1 MLKTKSTTETMGSSE
16 ISDQNDGLE
25 GFNELE
31 PTLPPRR
38 KGSLR
43 KAALEAAAEHG
54 ERDEDAPKRKR
65 GRPKA
70 DPPFSV
76 VFTRRLRPSMAEL
89 CRQKGGSSFVREL
102 VEQHLLQPRPVRC
115 ANKSTIEADGIDA
128 SLIRPEDFGQIYRP
142 AASPAR
148 FRMKRIGMRAACGF
162 PSPAADYESEDIDL
176 SAWLVRKPNSTFI
189 VEASGDSMIDAGISD
204 GDMLIF
210 DRDAQPRGGDIVL
223 ALYDGNITVKRLR
236 IVDGRPEL
244 HPENAAARYKV
255 ICPKSTEQFEIEGV
269 LRGLCR
275 RYS

>member
-70 DPPFSV
+70 DNPFSV
-76 VFTRRLRPSMAEL
+76 VFTLRMRPSMAEL

-142 AASPAR
+142 AASR
-148 FRMKRIGMRAACGF
+148 R
-162 PSPAADYESEDIDL
+162 PAADYESEDIDL

>member
-70 DPPFSV
+70 DNPFSV
-76 VFTRRLRPSMAEL
+76 VFTLRMRPSMAEL

-128 SLIRPEDFGQIYRP
+128 SLHSSGRLWADLSSCGFTRSIPHEADRH
-142 AASPAR
+142 
-148 FRMKRIGMRAACGF
+148 ACG
-162 PSPAADYESEDIDL
+162 L
-176 SAWLVRKPNSTFI
+176 
-189 VEASGDSMIDAGISD
+189 
-204 GDMLIF
+204 
-210 DRDAQPRGGDIVL
+210 
-223 ALYDGNITVKRLR
+223 RLP
-236 IVDGRPEL
+236 V
-244 HPENAAARYKV
+244 AR
-255 ICPKSTEQFEIEGV
+255 C
-269 LRGLCR
+269 
-275 RYS
+275 

>member
-70 DPPFSV
+70 DNPFSV
-76 VFTRRLRPSMAEL
+76 VFTLRMRPSMAEL

-176 SAWLVRKPNSTFI
+176 SAWLVRK
-189 VEASGDSMIDAGISD
+189 
-204 GDMLIF
+204 
-210 DRDAQPRGGDIVL
+210 AQFHLHRGSV
-223 ALYDGNITVKRLR
+223 R
-236 IVDGRPEL
+236 
-244 HPENAAARYKV
+244 
-255 ICPKSTEQFEIEGV
+255 
-269 LRGLCR
+269 
-275 RYS
+275 

>member
-1 MLKTKSTTETMGSSE
+1 M
-16 ISDQNDGLE
+16 
-25 GFNELE
+25 
-31 PTLPPRR
+31 
-38 KGSLR
+38 
-43 KAALEAAAEHG
+43 
-54 ERDEDAPKRKR
+54 
-65 GRPKA
+65 
-70 DPPFSV
+70 
-76 VFTRRLRPSMAEL
+76 
-89 CRQKGGSSFVREL
+89 REL

-148 FRMKRIGMRAACGF
+148 FRMKRIGIRAACGF